1 MPKYVLTN
9 GQRSNF
15 LKGRKT
21 TTINGVTVEV
31 VEDILF
37 SEGSVID
44 TGDFSLQSFVDIGIV
59 EEVKNIDPV
68 EIDGEYKTIA
78 TEGDME
84 TAVAIFVGDESV
96 LNVEETK
103 VEEVVV
109 EKTEFVVEKTEFVVV
124 GPTVVETRVEE
135 PVIETAVEETVETT
149 KRGRYA
155 RRVSK

>member
-9 GQRSNF
+9 GQRANF

-37 SEGSVID
+37 GEGEVVD
-44 TGDFSLQSFVDIGIV
+44 TGDFSLQSFVDIGMIS
-59 EEVKNIDPV
+59 EVKNAV
-68 EIDGEYKTIA
+68 EMTVEDCKTIA

-84 TAVAIFVGDESV
+84 TSVSVFVGDESV
-96 LNVEETK
+96 LSVEETK

-109 EKTEFVVEKTEFVVV
+109 EKTEVVVEKTEEAAVESTVEE
-124 GPTVVETRVEE
+124 TVVEET
-135 PVIETAVEETVETT
+135 VIETAVEETVETT

-155 RRVSK
+155 RRVAK